1 LTTAKQAD
9 GNVMEAPAPAPA
21 PAPGRELLKGA
32 ANITAFILKRKAER
46 EDVRWLYGQL
56 PNLAGVIWRLTEGGE
71 LLSWTDELTELLE
84 AKAAEA
90 KAAALAAAQAKTAKK
105 EAVLEAARKA
115 AQPAPARARKPANKK
130 PIPGAARRSKAKEKE
145 HAIA

>member
-1 LTTAKQAD
+1 
-9 GNVMEAPAPAPA
+9 
-21 PAPGRELLKGA
+21 LKGA

-90 KAAALAAAQAKTAKK
+90 KAAALATAQAKAVEK
-105 EAVLEAARKA
+105 EALLKAAAAASRSTTRKPTPAKARKR
-115 AQPAPARARKPANKK
+115 PARR
-130 PIPGAARRSKAKEKE
+130 AAPSRQTHRQSRSAE
-145 HAIA
+145 AVG